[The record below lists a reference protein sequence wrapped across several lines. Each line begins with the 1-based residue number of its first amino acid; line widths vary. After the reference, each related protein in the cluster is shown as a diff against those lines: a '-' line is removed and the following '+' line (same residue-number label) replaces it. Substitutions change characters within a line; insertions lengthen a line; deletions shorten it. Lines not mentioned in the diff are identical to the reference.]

1 MIKQITGQIIIVY
14 SWIIVV
20 ESEVSPRRKIRGI
33 K

>member
-20 ESEVSPRRKIRGI
+20 ESEVSPRRKIRL
-33 K
+33 